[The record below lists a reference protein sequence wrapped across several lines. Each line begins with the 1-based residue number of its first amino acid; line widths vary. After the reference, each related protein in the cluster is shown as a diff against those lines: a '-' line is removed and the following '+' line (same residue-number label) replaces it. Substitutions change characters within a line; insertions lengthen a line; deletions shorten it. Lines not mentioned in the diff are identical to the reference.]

1 MARQS
6 KYPEEFREEAVRL
19 ARSSGS
25 SIAETARELGIQY
38 EMLRKWVRKDEVES
52 GDRPGTT
59 KSEHAELL
67 ELRKRV
73 RKLEQEREILGKA
86 AAFFAQEGRFS
97 R

>member
-1 MARQS
+1 MGRQS

-19 ARSSGS
+19 ARSSDS
-25 SIAETARELGIQY
+25 SIAQTARDLGIHY
-38 EMLRKWVRKDEVES
+38 EMLRKWVRADEVES
-52 GDRPGTT
+52 GERPGMTR
-59 KSEHAELL
+59 SEQAELV

-86 AAFFAQEGRFS
+86 AAFFANEGRFS